1 MKKINK
7 EECLANFTRLLFQ
20 DSTTKLFATLTDTQ
34 DPTAQEGGFD
44 FSKTHIIESN
54 MLSGDY
60 CRVMVQHAQ
69 DSPHFKAGLYL
80 AASIVAAQE
89 YADDLEHEPLSN
101 ISNYLLH
108 LATQAR
114 EKAPDSDIIPS
125 DFELAPHLAGMQSY
139 IMHKISATSILLDV
153 LSEKGFQPQATNAD
167 EDLAD
172 MYTTRDIADMI
183 EPVLGRIAIKEL
195 AGTLNAA
202 GFSMQENNEG
212 VVLWNLWPN
221 DEIFPTQN

>member
-7 EECLANFTRLLFQ
+7 EDCLANFKRLLFLN
-20 DSTTKLFATLTDTQ
+20 STTKLFACITDTQ
-34 DPTAQEGGFD
+34 DPTSQEGGFD

-60 CRVMVQHAQ
+60 CRVMVQQAQ

-89 YADDLEHEPLSN
+89 YATDLENEPLAN
-101 ISNYLLH
+101 VSNYLLQ

-114 EKAPDSDIIPS
+114 ETAPDSDIVPT
-125 DFELAPHLAGMQSY
+125 DFELKPHLAGMQSY
-139 IMHKISATSILLDV
+139 IMHKISAISILLDV
-153 LSEKGFQPQATNAD
+153 LASKGFQPQATNAD

-183 EPVLGRIAIKEL
+183 EPVLGRIATTEL

-202 GFSMQENNEG
+202 GFTMQENNEG